1 MNQTEIDRLYDV
13 FAALV
18 DRTPPNEREK
28 MLARLV
34 IALAERVN
42 DYQKVLEAIQSVPPS
57 TEKR

>member
-18 DRTPPNEREK
+18 DRTPPNEREN